1 MRKHVVLSA
10 LLLGMVAVAQAQ
22 NLAIVNGKAV
32 PTARLEAMKSQ
43 MAKNGRPVPKDMEGQ
58 LKDEI
63 IMREILAQEATARGF
78 AATASYKDQVELAR
92 QTILIRELLADQQKK
107 IAVSDADIKAEYDRF
122 AASNAKEYRASH
134 ILVDKEDEA
143 KAILESL
150 KKGGNFAEIAKK
162 QSKDSGSGEK
172 GGDLDWATA
181 SSYVPEFSNAMAK
194 LTKGQTTETAVKS
207 QFGYHIIRLDDV
219 REAELPKFDEIKPQI
234 KQQLEQQRIAKYTED
249 LRKKAKVQ

>member
-10 LLLGMVAVAQAQ
+10 LLLGMVVVAQAQ

-43 MAKNGRPVPKDMEGQ
+43 MAKAGRPVPKDMEGQ

-63 IMREILAQEATARGF
+63 IMREILSQEATARGF
-78 AATASYKDQVELAR
+78 AASASYKDQVELAR

-107 IAVSDADIKAEYDRF
+107 ISISDADIKAEYDKF
-122 AASNAKEYRASH
+122 SAANAKEFRASH

-194 LTKGQTTETAVKS
+194 LTKGQTTETPVKS

-219 REAELPKFDEIKPQI
+219 REAELPKFDEIKLQI
-234 KQQLEQQRIAKYTED
+234 KQ
-249 LRKKAKVQ
+249 

>member
-1 MRKHVVLSA
+1 MRKHVLLAA
-10 LLLGMVAVAQAQ
+10 LLTAFVASAQAQ

-32 PTARLEAMKSQ
+32 PTARFEAMKAQ
-43 MAKNGRPVPKDMEGQ
+43 MAKSGRPVPKDMEGQ

-107 IAVSDADIKAEYDRF
+107 IAVSDAEIKAEFDKF
-122 AASNAKEYRASH
+122 SAANAKEFRASH

-194 LTKGQTTETAVKS
+194 LTKGQTTETPVKS

-234 KQQLEQQRIAKYTED
+234 KQQLEQQRMAKYTEE
-249 LRKKAKVQ
+249 LRRKAKVQ